1 MAAGSWFNRL
11 RRPAAVAVPFLA
23 LCLPAFAGAEV
34 LRAERVNATANQ
46 QEFVMT
52 IRAQAPRTSWET
64 PGRECTLLEIRIDG
78 RYDQHI
84 FLVHWTREEEY
95 PVQIG
100 PLAPGEHLLEILWDR
115 SWRPDLAER
124 PIVTSVT
131 YRAVE
136 GSMET
141 LLRAPILYLRPDT
154 IGRFSDLPLL
164 VYTNVEPGDLSAAQ
178 MTYTVILTNEDG
190 GTNTERLMAR
200 WGRTTDIEWFYAYD
214 SVDGRFREIIQGPDH
229 KTLPFVG
236 THEGKHPVIFDVT
249 QNNNFSDKAPPG
261 ASVRVRLVPV
271 DGALGGRARE
281 TVMDRFPWTYA
292 VTAAEMRREGRI
304 EDPGNPAT
312 AAVSDPRNYLA
323 IEVCAEQSGTELF
336 FEAILRDRPSAFSS
350 DHGDP
355 KARIGR
361 NGCFRSTIE
370 LPPGTR
376 AADLDRIRIHAT
388 AAPAAN
394 GQEQVAD
401 PVARVLSVPTAFLFA
416 ADFSPGKPV
425 LNRRL
430 DRNLRPGESIDLP
443 VH

>member
-1 MAAGSWFNRL
+1 MTESRL
-11 RRPAAVAVPFLA
+11 HGFERA
-23 LCLPAFAGAEV
+23 LGFTLVLLGMCLPAAAAAEV
-34 LRAERVNATANQ
+34 LHSGRLTPSRSG

-52 IRAQAPRTSWET
+52 VRAQAPGTSWET
-64 PGRECTLLEIRIDG
+64 SGRECSLLEIRVDG

-84 FLVHWTREEEY
+84 FLVRGARAEDY
-95 PVQIG
+95 LALIG
-100 PLAPGEHLLEILWDR
+100 PFAGGEHRVEILWDR
-115 SWRPDLAER
+115 SWRPDLAAR
-124 PIVTSVT
+124 PDVTSVS

-136 GSMET
+136 PSAET

-178 MTYTVILTNEDG
+178 RTYTVILTNEDG

-214 SVDGRFREIIQGPDH
+214 RVDGEMREIIQGPDH
-229 KTLPFVG
+229 KTLPFAG
-236 THEGKHPVIFDVT
+236 AYEGRHPLIYDVT
-249 QNNNFSDKAPPG
+249 HNNNFSDTAPPG

-292 VTAAEMRREGRI
+292 LTAAEMRREGRI
-304 EDPGNPAT
+304 EEPGDPAT
-312 AAVSDPRNYLA
+312 VAASDQRNYLA
-323 IEVCAEQSGTELF
+323 IEACADQDGTELYF
-336 FEAILRDRPSAFSS
+336 DALLRGQPSPFTS

-376 AADLDRIRIHAT
+376 SAEIDRIRIHAA
-388 AAPAAN
+388 AAPVGN
-394 GQEQVAD
+394 GRSPVPD
-401 PVARVLSVPTAFLFA
+401 PAARVISVPTAFLFG
-416 ADFSPGKPV
+416 ADYSPGKP
-425 LNRRL
+425 LLSRKLERTI
-430 DRNLRPGESIDLP
+430 RPGETIDLP
-443 VH
+443 VR